1 MHISG
6 SKAKADLKEHQ
17 QILTDLFYYFWGR
30 DIQIMLEDPVL
41 MDKEFG
47 VLSLHP
53 AAFMNEEEL
62 EVLIAHYGC
71 EQTHGW
77 EEDREDHQ
85 MTKLLI
91 NAARKCPV

>member
-1 MHISG
+1 
-6 SKAKADLKEHQ
+6 
-17 QILTDLFYYFWGR
+17 
-30 DIQIMLEDPVL
+30 MLEDPVL

-91 NAARKCPV
+91 NAARKCPVWLISEGTGQNPPIPRIRKWI